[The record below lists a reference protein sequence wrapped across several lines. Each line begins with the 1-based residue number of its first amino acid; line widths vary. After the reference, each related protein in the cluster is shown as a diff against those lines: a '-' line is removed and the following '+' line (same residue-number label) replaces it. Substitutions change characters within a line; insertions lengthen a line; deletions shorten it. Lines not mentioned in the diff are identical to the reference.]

1 MNEDFKKSVDLW
13 IEGQEFLIE
22 ELHLKKE
29 FTINN
34 IELAKKQLKNV
45 KKSIKHE
52 EKQLSDY
59 IKNK

>member
-1 MNEDFKKSVDLW
+1 MNEYFKKSVDLW

-45 KKSIKHE
+45 KKAIKHE
-52 EKQLSDY
+52 EKQLSNY

>member
-1 MNEDFKKSVDLW
+1 MDKEFKKSVDNW

-22 ELHLKKE
+22 ELHLRKK
-29 FTINN
+29 FIIDNM
-34 IELAKKQLKNV
+34 ELGKKLLKNV
-45 KKSIKHE
+45 KKAIKHE

>member
-1 MNEDFKKSVDLW
+1 MDKDFKKSVDNW

-22 ELHLKKE
+22 ELHLRKKFIIDNME
-29 FTINN
+29 IG
-34 IELAKKQLKNV
+34 KKLLKNV
-45 KKSIKHE
+45 KKAIKHE

>member
-1 MNEDFKKSVDLW
+1 MDKDFKKSVDNW

-22 ELHLKKE
+22 ELHLRKE

-34 IELAKKQLKNV
+34 IELAKKMLKTV
-45 KKSIKHE
+45 KQAIKHE
-52 EKQLSDY
+52 EKQLSNY

>member
-22 ELHLKKE
+22 ELHLRKK
-29 FTINN
+29 FI
-34 IELAKKQLKNV
+34 IENMEIGKKLLKSVN
-45 KKSIKHE
+45 KSIKHE
-52 EKQLSDY
+52 EKQLSNY

>member
-1 MNEDFKKSVDLW
+1 MDKEFKKSVDNW

-29 FTINN
+29 FTIKN
-34 IELAKKQLKNV
+34 IELAKKILKNV
-45 KKSIKHE
+45 KKAIKHE
-52 EKQLSDY
+52 EKQLKDY

>member
-52 EKQLSDY
+52 EKQLSNY